1 MSPGEYPLKL
11 GVEACEALDARA
23 VESARQRAP
32 LAAGK
37 KAVVRTRTVG
47 ATGDFYLP
55 GLGVKLFVFAGYL
68 I

>member
-11 GVEACEALDARA
+11 GGWRRVKHLTPRA

-55 GLGVKLFVFAGYL
+55 GLGVKLFFL
-68 I
+68 RDT

>member
-11 GVEACEALDARA
+11 GGWRRVKHLTPRA

-47 ATGDFYLP
+47 ATEFLP
-55 GLGVKLFVFAGYL
+55 SSLGVKLFVFAGYL